1 MSPGSNRRIGRVCVG
16 LQLLYSPVPVFFGS
30 PLLAPLKCPKMVG
43 PLSDAPFLIG
53 MTAGIGHVFNLR
65 CCGGRCRWRSY
76 RSGCVGSPLLLDH
89 HLDQLRYF
97 GSRQIT
103 GVRNVGLD
111 IRGKNERDTLLGSA
125 VTDASYD
132 DVAECS

>member
-16 LQLLYSPVPVFFGS
+16 LQLLHSPVPVFFGS

-53 MTAGIGHVFNLR
+53 MSAGIGHVFNLGCR
-65 CCGGRCRWRSY
+65 GGPLPWRSY
-76 RSGCVGSPLLLDH
+76 RSGRVGIPLLLNH

-111 IRGKNERDTLLGSA
+111 IRGKPQA
-125 VTDASYD
+125 
-132 DVAECS
+132 